1 MSVPAV
7 PPSRRR
13 VLRLITRLNVGGPAR
28 QALLLTRSLADDFPT
43 RLAAGRPAPSEGELD
58 DPAVE
63 VTRVPLVRPLDPRR
77 DAAAVRITRRLMNH
91 DGVAIVHTH
100 MAKAG
105 AVGRIAA
112 RSLVRR
118 PRAVHTFH
126 GHVLDGYF
134 APGTEQAFIQ
144 TERWLAR
151 TTDVLVAISPEIRD
165 ALLDLSIGRPA
176 QYHVVPLGL
185 DLDPYLAVDGPVG
198 TFRADLGLGPEVPLV
213 GVIGRLVPI
222 KDHATLLLAIDQ
234 LPGVHLAVVGDGEM
248 RASLEARV
256 AEMGLGGRV
265 HFTGWRVDM
274 PAVLAD
280 LDVVALTSRNE
291 GTPVALIEALAAARP
306 VVATEVGG
314 VASVVRHEETGLLA
328 AAGDHRRISE
338 AITRLL
344 ADPPHARRLALA
356 GREHVVHQFGARRLV
371 EEIRALYEDLLL
383 SHY

>member
-1 MSVPAV
+1 VSIPPVP
-7 PPSRRR
+7 SHQRH

-28 QALLLTRSLADDFPT
+28 QALLLTRSLAEDFPT
-43 RLAAGRPAPSEGELD
+43 RLAAGRPAASEGELD
-58 DPAVE
+58 DPAVP
-63 VTRVPLVRPLDPRR
+63 VTRVPLVRPPDPRL
-77 DAAAVRITRRLMNH
+77 DAAAIRAARRLMNR
-91 DGVAIVHTH
+91 DRVAIVHTH

-112 RSLVRR
+112 RSLTRR
-118 PRAVHTFH
+118 PRTVHTFH

-134 APGTEQAFIQ
+134 SPGTERAFIQ
-144 TERWLAR
+144 TERLLAR

-165 ALLDLSIGRPA
+165 ALLDLSVGRLS
-176 QYHVVPLGL
+176 QYHLVPLGL
-185 DLDPYLAVDGPVG
+185 DLDSYLAVDGPPG
-198 TFRADLGLGPEVPLV
+198 TFRADLGVEPEVPLV

-222 KDHATLLLAIDQ
+222 KDHATLLLALEQ
-234 LPGVHLAVVGDGEM
+234 LPGVHLAVVGDGEL

-280 LDVVALTSRNE
+280 VDVVALTSRNE

-314 VASVVRHEETGLLA
+314 VAAVVRHGETGLLA
-328 AAGDHRRISE
+328 SAGDHERIAE
-338 AITRLL
+338 AISRLL
-344 ADPPHARRLALA
+344 ADPDLARRLSLA
-356 GREHVVHQFGARRLV
+356 GREHVSHQFGARRLV
-371 EEIRALYEDLLL
+371 EEIRAMYQDLLL
-383 SHY
+383 R